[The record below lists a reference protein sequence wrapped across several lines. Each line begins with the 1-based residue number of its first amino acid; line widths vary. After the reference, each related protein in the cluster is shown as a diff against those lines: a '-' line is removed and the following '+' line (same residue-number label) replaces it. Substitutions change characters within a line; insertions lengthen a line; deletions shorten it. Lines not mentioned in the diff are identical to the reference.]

1 MVNIVR
7 NAARCM
13 LRGFVTHFAEMA
25 APAGSEVCD
34 AFAIVVQHATRHALF
49 SRGLIPGERSYCKS
63 VFRPTLFAVANENK
77 IFCARAYVFIRV
89 SVRFFR
95 GFVTHFAEMTAIAV
109 SPVYDALA
117 SAVQHAAQQTRMHRG
132 LFAGGCFQF
141 KPAFGP
147 TLLAGANENKFF

>member
-13 LRGFVTHFAEMA
+13 LRGFVAHFAEMA

-95 GFVTHFAEMTAIAV
+95 CFVAHFAELTAIAV
-109 SPVYDALA
+109 FPVCDALA
-117 SAVQHAAQQTRMHRG
+117 SVIQLATQQALFNRG
-132 LFAGGCFQF
+132 LIPGGVLQ
-141 KPAFGP
+141 KI
-147 TLLAGANENKFF
+147 